1 MTSSPFWR
9 PTGRSG
15 LNSFAMLD
23 SATKFRC
30 PNCEAEYKVV
40 RVAAP
45 DTFDVQL
52 LCLSC
57 GAPLHNREGK
67 FLLKY
72 FRTERSGLKHL
83 TGHKP
88 KLR

>member
-1 MTSSPFWR
+1 
-9 PTGRSG
+9 
-15 LNSFAMLD
+15 MLD

-83 TGHKP
+83 AGRKP